1 MATLPAA
8 DPETGWRPA
17 ADPETGWRP
26 AADPETGWL
35 PAADPETGRPP
46 AGYQRTL
53 LPRPAASPEAPPA
66 GPAGPRGWDPD
77 PPQRPPWR
85 LPLRPA
91 GRPAERPAERPA
103 RHLVRRPSRWRR
115 ARKALLLGATVLV
128 VLLAGA
134 GTATYLV
141 ARHDLSSM
149 RRIPDPFAAIPA
161 AGRPPLPTGPAAG
174 DVTFLVGGLDTRS
187 AVPTTGAHAAASATG
202 RTDTLMLVHLL
213 AGGRGAY
220 VVSIP
225 RDSWVPIPGHGDG
238 KINWAYAFGGPTLA
252 IRTVERLTHVRINHF
267 AIIDWSGFRAVTNA
281 LGGVTVHIPA
291 TSYDPANQVTWTA
304 GTHHLDG
311 AQALLYVRDRY
322 GLATGDFDR
331 ELRQQNYLRAM
342 FSQVRR
348 AGMLSNPLRA
358 GSLARALSSAVS
370 VDSTLSD
377 SDMLHLALSL
387 RGLNLSRIVF
397 GTTPYTGTGTADGQ
411 SIVRLNQ
418 AVRRGFWHAFE
429 YDSLPAYL
437 RAHGLG
443 RLGAATP

>member
-1 MATLPAA
+1 MRERGCGVRSVQDRGTPGEDWGTATLPAV
-8 DPETGWRPA
+8 DPETEMPPGGYQQTAP
-17 ADPETGWRP
+17 
-26 AADPETGWL
+26 
-35 PAADPETGRPP
+35 PP
-46 AGYQRTL
+46 AGAL
-53 LPRPAASPEAPPA
+53 V
-66 GPAGPRGWDPD
+66 
-77 PPQRPPWR
+77 PPQSPPWR
-85 LPLRPA
+85 LPQRPQ
-91 GRPAERPAERPA
+91 RPRR
-103 RHLVRRPSRWRR
+103 RRRPSRWRR
-115 ARKALLLGATVLV
+115 ARKIMLLSATALV
-128 VLLAGA
+128 VLVAGV

-149 RRIPDPFAAIPA
+149 RRIPDPFAPIPA
-161 AGRPPLPTGPAAG
+161 VARPPLPTGPAAR

-187 AVPTTGAHAAASATG
+187 AVPTTGAHAAASAGG
-202 RTDTLMLVHLL
+202 RTDTLMLVRLL

-238 KINWAYAFGGPTLA
+238 KANWAYAFGGPTLA
-252 IRTVERLTHVRINHF
+252 IRTVEHLTHVRINHF

-311 AQALLYVRDRY
+311 ARALLYVRDRY

-331 ELRQQNYLRAM
+331 ERRQQNYLRAM
-342 FSQVRR
+342 FSQIRR
-348 AGMLSNPLRA
+348 AGTLSNPLRA
-358 GSLARALSSAVS
+358 GSLMRALSGAVS

-387 RGLNLSRIVF
+387 RGLNLSRVVF
-397 GTTPYTGTGTADGQ
+397 ATTPYAGTGTVDGQ

-418 AVRRGFWHAFE
+418 AARSGFWHAFE
-429 YDSLPAYL
+429 YDSLPAYM
-437 RAHGLG
+437 RAHGVG
-443 RLGAATP
+443 QLGAATP